1 MPDRNLALL
10 RSLQSRATSA
20 AQTGLYGVDEMR
32 KTFDRL
38 RAEARQLHVRL
49 GFPPGEF
56 DAEVP
61 PLSRGNTGLGP
72 RRDLERHTAVKLA
85 LEQLA
90 AHMGGY
96 ASATE
101 FDAERALVAKEKA
114 EAENAEAGRKTRKVG
129 FGQ

>member
-1 MPDRNLALL
+1 
-10 RSLQSRATSA
+10 
-20 AQTGLYGVDEMR
+20 
-32 KTFDRL
+32 
-38 RAEARQLHVRL
+38 
-49 GFPPGEF
+49 
-56 DAEVP
+56 
-61 PLSRGNTGLGP
+61 
-72 RRDLERHTAVKLA
+72 VKLA